1 MYVCM
6 YVRTYVRSMYVC
18 MYVRIMYV
26 CTYYVYMYVCY
37 YRYLPYEAGL
47 LTITMLATNQFVVS
61 TNRLPSS
68 LPFLVC
74 TNCKRGGKT
83 GRDNL

>member
-1 MYVCM
+1 
-6 YVRTYVRSMYVC
+6 
-18 MYVRIMYV
+18 MYV
-26 CTYYVYMYVCY
+26 CTYYVRTYVCMHVCY

-47 LTITMLATNQFVVS
+47 LTVAMLATNQFVVS
-61 TNRLPSS
+61 SNRLPSS

-74 TNCKRGGKT
+74 TTCKRGGKT